1 MGLYMATHK
10 KQRLSDGEWFYSNEP
25 SNYTMFVVAN
35 NDEEAMEKVELAL
48 AKINSK
54 TKENTRYVL
63 STPPRDIIAISVEH
77 SINGTNVIGIWD

>member
-1 MGLYMATHK
+1 MGLYMATHR
-10 KQRLSDGEWFYSNEP
+10 KQRLSDGEWFYSNEA
-25 SNYTMFVVAN
+25 SNHTLFVDAN
-35 NDEEAMEKVELAL
+35 NDEEAMGKVVLAL

-77 SINGTNVIGIWD
+77 SINGTNVTGIWD